1 VNNTPEGNGV
11 NNTINQALKDIETDV
26 LTFNSKNADV
36 KFSALKSA
44 LARVGHDTDTF
55 KADKKV
61 YRSLRECC
69 HYRKN

>member
-11 NNTINQALKDIETDV
+11 NNTINQSLKDIATDA

-36 KFSALKSA
+36 EFSALKSA
-44 LARVGHDTDTF
+44 LDRVGHDTETF

-61 YRSLRECC
+61 YRSLPECC